1 MRFTVPE
8 RYSESSEPLYIY
20 WFKNVHKRY
29 YLKWINI
36 WVLGVLMISNDS
48 RQRPDPTN
56 FKLIGDIN
64 NGNCS
69 FSIDN
74 AQLENTG
81 RYYMRI
87 DKGEAYRHTFLPSLN
102 PQIVVT
108 DMKKPVIWKPSSII
122 WGETINFSCVA
133 SNCCLK
139 PKPQIIWSS
148 KSSDWNISKW
158 GKQISDGTWTYGAN
172 VSFVPILANEGLT
185 LTYSP
190 QIMAIHICKYDDN
203 STTTVCSCAF
213 HSWPPPDIQWY
224 MNHQHLTKEKISG
237 DAAMNVSYCLSNV
250 TAVEEVMRHIAI
262 VTNVIILVL
271 GISGNGLVMWII
283 VTRKKHKTFTSI
295 CYFNLAVA
303 DFLFSMGRIPALVQ
317 EIMYQQWPFGLAL
330 CKVHSFV
337 RYLTTF
343 TSVFVLTV
351 ISLYRCLMVVKPV
364 WARNHQSPR
373 FQTLMCIGAWTLA
386 LFFSL
391 PYLVVRTIEVRNGA
405 SCCIYHKSL
414 KTSTELP
421 LRMSRFFGGFLLP
434 FTIIST
440 AYSILLCKLRE
451 RRWKGCHRT
460 ISLVAAIVALFF
472 ICWLPH
478 HVFVLLNT
486 IWTKNALWGIALKV
500 SNALAYLHSCIN
512 PVLYGFVGYIRSRG
526 LRRRASFLG
535 LFRKALIEEDTSFAT
550 EASENLNQKT

>member
-1 MRFTVPE
+1 M
-8 RYSESSEPLYIY
+8 S
-20 WFKNVHKRY
+20 
-29 YLKWINI
+29 
-36 WVLGVLMISNDS
+36 G
-48 RQRPDPTN
+48 
-56 FKLIGDIN
+56 
-64 NGNCS
+64 
-69 FSIDN
+69 
-74 AQLENTG
+74 
-81 RYYMRI
+81 
-87 DKGEAYRHTFLPSLN
+87 
-102 PQIVVT
+102 
-108 DMKKPVIWKPSSII
+108 
-122 WGETINFSCVA
+122 NFSLV
-133 SNCCLK
+133 LK
-139 PKPQIIWSS
+139 LLLSLI
-148 KSSDWNISKW
+148 
-158 GKQISDGTWTYGAN
+158 T
-172 VSFVPILANEGLT
+172 
-185 LTYSP
+185 
-190 QIMAIHICKYDDN
+190 
-203 STTTVCSCAF
+203 
-213 HSWPPPDIQWY
+213 
-224 MNHQHLTKEKISG
+224 
-237 DAAMNVSYCLSNV
+237 MNVSYCLSNV

-262 VTNVIILVL
+262 VTNVIILLL

-283 VTRKKHKTFTSI
+283 VTRKKHKTFTSTF
-295 CYFNLAVA
+295 YFNLAVA

-405 SCCIYHKSL
+405 SCCIYHKAL

-434 FTIIST
+434 FIIIST

-451 RRWKGCHRT
+451 RRWKSCHRT
-460 ISLVAAIVALFF
+460 ISLVTTIVALFF

-478 HVFVLLNT
+478 HIFVLLNT
-486 IWTKNALWGIALKV
+486 VWTKNALWGIALKV

-512 PVLYGFVGYIRSRG
+512 PVLYGFVGYLQSRG

-535 LFRKALIEEDTSFAT
+535 LFRRALIEEDTSFAT
-550 EASENLNQKT
+550 ENLLNATSTLDVSYSPSPFPLRSS

>member
-1 MRFTVPE
+1 MEGTATV
-8 RYSESSEPLYIY
+8 
-20 WFKNVHKRY
+20 
-29 YLKWINI
+29 
-36 WVLGVLMISNDS
+36 
-48 RQRPDPTN
+48 
-56 FKLIGDIN
+56 
-64 NGNCS
+64 
-69 FSIDN
+69 
-74 AQLENTG
+74 
-81 RYYMRI
+81 
-87 DKGEAYRHTFLPSLN
+87 
-102 PQIVVT
+102 
-108 DMKKPVIWKPSSII
+108 
-122 WGETINFSCVA
+122 
-133 SNCCLK
+133 
-139 PKPQIIWSS
+139 
-148 KSSDWNISKW
+148 
-158 GKQISDGTWTYGAN
+158 
-172 VSFVPILANEGLT
+172 
-185 LTYSP
+185 
-190 QIMAIHICKYDDN
+190 
-203 STTTVCSCAF
+203 
-213 HSWPPPDIQWY
+213 
-224 MNHQHLTKEKISG
+224 
-237 DAAMNVSYCLSNV
+237 NVSYCLRNV
-250 TAVEEVMRHIAI
+250 TTVEEVMRHIAI

-271 GISGNGLVMWII
+271 GVSGNGLVMWII

-303 DFLFSMGRIPALVQ
+303 DFLFSVGRVPALVQ
-317 EIMYQQWPFGLAL
+317 EIMYQQWPFGLML

-351 ISLYRCLMVVKPV
+351 ISLYRCLMVVRPV

-386 LFFSL
+386 LFFSI

-405 SCCIYHKSL
+405 SCCIYHKGL
-414 KTSTELP
+414 RTSTELP

-434 FTIIST
+434 FVVIST
-440 AYSILLCKLRE
+440 AYSVLLCKLRE

-460 ISLVAAIVALFF
+460 ISLVATIVALFF

-486 IWTKNALWGIALKV
+486 IWSKNALWGIALKV

-550 EASENLNQKT
+550 EASENLNQNT